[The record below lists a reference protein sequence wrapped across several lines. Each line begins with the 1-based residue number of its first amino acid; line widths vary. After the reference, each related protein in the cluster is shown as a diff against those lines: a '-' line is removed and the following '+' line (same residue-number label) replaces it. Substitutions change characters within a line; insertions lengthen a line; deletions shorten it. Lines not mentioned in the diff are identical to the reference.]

1 MAALP
6 LAAFRFFVRPPM
18 MHRFLSHR
26 LQGASLF
33 LAPLIIAIAFVL
45 PVDGKEIFM
54 RQQAFIEDGS
64 DEGEPGKPAQV
75 AEYPDGAT
83 LPTDTEV
90 DRIIKR
96 ADEYVRDGRY
106 DLAAVVWQKVLDG
119 STSVLRTDN
128 GRYYTSVQGYIEQQL
143 ERMAREAPMGLKEY
157 RIKADGEARELIAQ
171 AKGKDEEKALADVV
185 RRFFYSSLGD
195 DAAYALGNLMLD
207 RYEFVAATRLFTN
220 ILQRHPDYTTASGT
234 PPSVPVREVLIRL
247 AVSAA
252 RSGDVRTAKAAS
264 DELTKDGTTA
274 KEPEL
279 LAWIA
284 QAIKKG
290 GDIDVVG
297 TPTGEWLTTLGSFA
311 RDGRMT
317 GLPADTQYTGVWQE
331 KWIARFND
339 QSFGMGMAQGNAQP
353 QPMARRAM
361 IRTEQPGTPAASSSD
376 GRRRNLS
383 RKWESSDWSPT
394 DSLLL
399 HGGRVYFRAY
409 DRVVAVDGRTGKSV
423 FSSPSRVMPQV
434 RPFQGSGAEEVLLF
448 GDRASN
454 TMSIHDGILYYLE
467 EDSNSY
473 MQQNQT
479 YFRSRAGIAG
489 FRPQFGNRIVALDAR
504 SGKLQWRTE
513 NEADDA
519 GNKRSVRYQSAPVAY
534 GNLLLSPV
542 IDNGALW
549 LYARRAD
556 KRGELA
562 WKTFLA
568 DDPPGGYAPW
578 TTTGLS
584 IAGGDAYLVSSGVVF
599 NVEATGGVVRWAS
612 RYTRDIDGSLRQRN
626 YGNQSS
632 PTPRGWDD
640 DLIIPI
646 GRTLVVAAN
655 DRDAVMAFDRQN
667 GKFLWEFER
676 DGATQILGT
685 SGRFLFVA
693 GRDVIRKYDLNGG
706 GRFIRFAELE
716 RPISGRGF
724 VADDAIYLPMGN
736 AIARYHP
743 DSFKRLSI
751 VGVALPIN
759 DSEGKYDYSD
769 PVGNLFSDGQRLYG
783 VGMERVY
790 ALGTIEKVKPVP
802 AVEDPTKV
810 GVDGSTPKPTTPG
823 SGDPNV
829 DVLAENGIEATAESL
844 SGFLRAL
851 HPNAEVKKQIEETV
865 RQLGDDDYQKRKDAQ
880 KALLAMAIVPVEA
893 LTAAKEN
900 SSDAEVRDAAVRI
913 LAATDGKR
921 SRVLFAA
928 LMTIRKKEIKALTE
942 VTLAAVP
949 FCNQQYLLDAIGHAL
964 KTTATESDAPL
975 LRKAITDSSPEVRIA
990 AATAL
995 GTALKEKGR
1004 ADLEKLDK
1012 DADPRVRLAAAR
1024 ALADFGD
1031 RASLPMLA
1039 QLLEAEDVVIRGGAI
1054 RSLRSLTGQKIEFVP
1069 YDDIEKRK
1077 PAVEAWKAWIAADGK
1092 TAKLNFPLADTKF
1105 LLGRMLFANY
1115 RTGKITEIN
1124 EKGEETWTTI
1134 ASNPWGVLGLPNGHR
1149 LVSSYTTR
1157 NVIEYN
1163 GKGEKVWEQTNLPT
1177 APFSVERLENGN
1189 TLIACSNSNQ
1199 VLEVDAANKTVWQAT
1214 IIGRPTDARRLASGR
1229 TLVALQSAN
1238 RVVELNRDGKEE
1250 WKLEG
1255 CISPICAQRL
1265 PNGNTLVA
1273 EVGGN
1278 RVREVDPEGKEVW
1291 TLTNIG
1297 QRRVQNPYFAER
1309 LDNGNTLVA
1318 DNSGIYE
1325 LDPKGT
1331 VVWQRLEQ
1339 GISRVSKY

>member
-1 MAALP
+1 M
-6 LAAFRFFVRPPM
+6 
-18 MHRFLSHR
+18 
-26 LQGASLF
+26 
-33 LAPLIIAIAFVL
+33 LAPLAIALALVL
-45 PVDGKEIFM
+45 PVDGKELFM
-54 RQQAFIEDGS
+54 RQQAFIQS
-64 DEGEPGKPAQV
+64 DSSEGGEPGKAAQV

-90 DRIIKR
+90 DRIVKR
-96 ADEYVRDGRY
+96 AEEYVRDGRY

-143 ERMAREAPMGLKEY
+143 DRVAREAPLGLKEY

-220 ILQRHPDYTTASGT
+220 ILQRHPDYTTRSDT
-234 PPSVPVREVLIRL
+234 PPSIPVREVLMRL

-252 RSGDVRTAKAAS
+252 RSGDVKTAKAAA
-264 DELTKDGTTA
+264 DELTKDGATA
-274 KEPEL
+274 KDPEL

-290 GDIDVVG
+290 GDVDVVG
-297 TPTGEWLTTLGSFA
+297 TSAGEWLTTLGSFA
-311 RDGRMT
+311 RDGRMA

-339 QSFGMGMAQGNAQP
+339 QSFGVGMAQGNTPP
-353 QPMARRAM
+353 QPMLRRG
-361 IRTEQPGTPAASSSD
+361 IGGGNQPQAAVSNTSD
-376 GRRRNLS
+376 GRRRNLA
-383 RKWESSDWSPT
+383 RKWETSDWNPT

-423 FSSPSRVMPQV
+423 FSSPSKVMPQV
-434 RPFQGSGAEEVLLF
+434 RPFQTSSAEEVLLF

-479 YFRSRAGIAG
+479 YFRSRSGVAG

-519 GNKRSVRYQSAPVAY
+519 GNKRSVRYQCAPVAY
-534 GNLLLSPV
+534 GNLLLAPA

-556 KRGELA
+556 KRGEIV
-562 WKTFLA
+562 WRTFLA

-612 RYTRDIDGSLRQRN
+612 RYTRDMDGSARQRN

-632 PTPRGWDD
+632 PSPRGWDD

-655 DRDAVMAFDRQN
+655 DRDALMAFDRQT
-667 GKFLWEFER
+667 GKFLWEVER
-676 DGATQILGT
+676 DGATHVLGT
-685 SGRFLFVA
+685 SGRFLFIA

-706 GRFIRFAELE
+706 GRLMRVAELE
-716 RPISGRGF
+716 KPISGRGF
-724 VADDAIYLPMGN
+724 VAEDAIYLPQGN

-743 DSFKRLSI
+743 DSLKRLSI
-751 VGVALPIN
+751 VGIALPIN
-759 DSEGKYDYSD
+759 DSEGNYDYSD
-769 PVGNLFSDGQRLYG
+769 PVGNLYSDGQRLYG
-783 VGMERVY
+783 VGIERVY
-790 ALGTIEKVKPVP
+790 ALGTIEKVKPAP
-802 AVEDPTKV
+802 PIEDPTKV
-810 GVDGSTPKPTTPG
+810 GADGSAPKPSAAG

-829 DVLAENGIEATAESL
+829 DVLAEHGIEATAESL
-844 SGFLRAL
+844 RGFLRSM
-851 HPNAEVKKQIEETV
+851 HPTAEVKKQIDETV

-880 KALLAMAIVPVEA
+880 KSLLAMAIVPVEA
-893 LTAAKEN
+893 LLAAKE
-900 SSDAEVRDAAVRI
+900 SSADEEVRDAAARI
-913 LAATDGKR
+913 LAATEGKR

-928 LMTIRKKEIKALTE
+928 LMTIRKKEIKGLAE
-942 VTLAAVP
+942 PVLAAVA
-949 FCNQQYLLDAIGHAL
+949 FCNQQYLLESIGQAL
-964 KTTATESDAPL
+964 KSTAAEVDAPL
-975 LRKAITDSSPEVRIA
+975 LRKAVADASPEVRIV

-995 GTALKEKGR
+995 GTVLKEKAK
-1004 ADLEKLDK
+1004 ADLENLNK

-1024 ALADFGD
+1024 AMADYGD
-1031 RASLPMLA
+1031 RASMEMLVS
-1039 QLLEAEDVVIRGGAI
+1039 LLEAEDVIIRGGAI
-1054 RSLRSLTGQKIEFVP
+1054 RSLRSLTGQKIDFVP
-1069 YDDIEKRK
+1069 YDDVEKRK
-1077 PAVEAWKAWIAADGK
+1077 PAVEAWKAWIAIDGK

-1124 EKGEETWTTI
+1124 EKGEETWTTT

-1157 NVIEYN
+1157 NVVEYN

-1199 VLEVDAANKTVWQAT
+1199 VLEVDAANKIVWQAT
-1214 IIGRPTDARRLASGR
+1214 IIGRPTDARRLPSGR
-1229 TLVALQSAN
+1229 TLVALQSSN
-1238 RVVELNRDGKEE
+1238 RVVELNREGKEE

-1297 QRRVQNPYFAER
+1297 ARRVQNPYSAER

-1339 GISRVSKY
+1339 GVSRVSKY